1 MEICISCRAGDYI
14 QDGGI
19 RMITFICIFLGL
31 ALLLSVLAL
40 WGVFEN
46 TQSIKAIMKVIEE
59 YEKMF
64 LEVLKGSGPK
74 HD

>member
-1 MEICISCRAGDYI
+1 MT
-14 QDGGI
+14 
-19 RMITFICIFLGL
+19 TFICIFLGL

-46 TQSIKAIMKVIEE
+46 TQAIKAIMKVIED

-64 LEVLKGSGPK
+64 LEVLKGSGTK
-74 HD
+74 HG